1 MTREAAIKSTCPL
14 CADVLTFKF
23 STDDIP
29 FFGEIML
36 VSANCTCGFK
46 YADTI
51 TLNEREPARY
61 QIEFDCSDFAIRVI
75 RSSSGTVQI
84 PELGVTIE
92 PGSASEA
99 YVSNVEGVLCRV
111 EEVITMA
118 TKWSSNDPGK
128 IELGNQLLDMI
139 DSVRKGESTMTLVI
153 DDPFGNSAIISPRA
167 QRRALSESEAC
178 TLKTGILTVD
188 VSPKK
193 CN

>member
-1 MTREAAIKSTCPL
+1 MTHEAAIESTCPL
-14 CADVLTFKF
+14 CADVITFKF
-23 STDDIP
+23 STDEIP

-61 QIEFDCSDFAIRVI
+61 EIEFDSRDFTTRVI

-99 YVSNVEGVLCRV
+99 FVSNVEGVLCRV
-111 EEVITMA
+111 EEIIAMA
-118 TKWSSNDPGK
+118 TKWSSNDPRK
-128 IELGNQLLDMI
+128 LELGNQLLKMI
-139 DSVRKGESTMTLVI
+139 DSLRKGEGTMTLVI
-153 DDPFGNSAIISPRA
+153 DDPFGNSAIISPKA

-188 VSPKK
+188 VSKRSS
-193 CN
+193 

>member
-1 MTREAAIKSTCPL
+1 
-14 CADVLTFKF
+14 
-23 STDDIP
+23 
-29 FFGEIML
+29 ML
-36 VSANCTCGFK
+36 VSASCTCGFK

-51 TLNEREPARY
+51 SLNEREAARY
-61 QIEFDCSDFAIRVI
+61 EMEFDSSDFATRVI

-99 YVSNVEGVLCRV
+99 FVSNVEGVLCRV
-111 EEVITMA
+111 EEVVSMA

-128 IELGNQLLDMI
+128 FELGNRLLEMI
-139 DSVRKGESTMTLVI
+139 DMVRRGEGKMTLVI

-178 TLKTGILTVD
+178 VLKTGVLTVD
-188 VSPKK
+188 VSEKGS
-193 CN
+193 

>member
-1 MTREAAIKSTCPL
+1 MTHEAAIESTCPL
-14 CADVLTFKF
+14 CADVITFKF
-23 STDDIP
+23 STDEIP

-61 QIEFDCSDFAIRVI
+61 EIEFDSSDFATRVI

-99 YVSNVEGVLCRV
+99 FVSNVEGVLRRV
-111 EEVITMA
+111 EQVITTA

-128 IELGNQLLDMI
+128 LELGNHLLKMI
-139 DSVRKGESTMTLVI
+139 DSLRKGEGTMTLVI

-167 QRRALSESEAC
+167 QRRVLSESEAC
-178 TLKTGILTVD
+178 VLKTGILTVD
-188 VSPKK
+188 VSEGS
-193 CN
+193 

>member
-1 MTREAAIKSTCPL
+1 MTREAAIESTCPL

-36 VSANCTCGFK
+36 VSASCSCGFK

-51 TLNEREPARY
+51 TLNEGEAARY
-61 QIEFDCSDFAIRVI
+61 QIEFDSSDFATRVI

-92 PGSASEA
+92 PSSASEGF
-99 YVSNVEGVLCRV
+99 VSNVEGVLCRV
-111 EEVITMA
+111 EEVIVMA

-128 IELGNQLLDMI
+128 RELGNQLLEMI
-139 DSVRKGESTMTLVI
+139 DSVRKGTSTMTLVI

-167 QRRALSESEAC
+167 QRRALSESEAS

-188 VSPKK
+188 VSKK
-193 CN
+193 SS

>member
-1 MTREAAIKSTCPL
+1 MTHEAAIESTCPL
-14 CADVLTFKF
+14 CANALTFKF
-23 STDDIP
+23 NTDEIP

-36 VSANCTCGFK
+36 VGASCTCGFK

-51 TLNEREPARY
+51 TLNEREAARY
-61 QIEFDCSDFAIRVI
+61 ELEFDNSDFTTRVI
-75 RSSSGTVQI
+75 RSSSGTIQI

-99 YVSNVEGVLCRV
+99 FVSNVEGVLCRV
-111 EEVITMA
+111 EEVIAMA

-128 IELGNQLLDMI
+128 TELGNQLLEMI
-139 DSVRKGESTMTLVI
+139 DSVRKGKDTMTLVI

-167 QRRALSESEAC
+167 HRRVLSESEAC

-188 VSPKK
+188 VSKK
-193 CN
+193 GN

>member
-1 MTREAAIKSTCPL
+1 MTQEATIENTCPL

-23 STDDIP
+23 STDEIP

-36 VSANCTCGFK
+36 VSASCTCGFK

-51 TLNEREPARY
+51 TLTEDEAARY
-61 QIEFDCSDFAIRVI
+61 EIEFDSSDFATRVI

-99 YVSNVEGVLCRV
+99 FVSNVEGVLCRI
-111 EEVITMA
+111 EEVIVMA

-128 IELGNQLLDMI
+128 RERGYQLLEMI
-139 DSVRKGESTMTLVI
+139 DAVRKGKSTMTLVI

-167 QRRALSESEAC
+167 QRRTLSESEAC

-188 VSPKK
+188 VSEKSS
-193 CN
+193 

>member
-1 MTREAAIKSTCPL
+1 MTQDAAIESTCPL
-14 CADVLTFKF
+14 CAEVLTFKF
-23 STDDIP
+23 STDEIP

-36 VSANCTCGFK
+36 VSASCTCGFK

-51 TLNEREPARY
+51 SLNEREAARY
-61 QIEFDCSDFAIRVI
+61 ELEFDSSDFATRVI

-99 YVSNVEGVLCRV
+99 FVSNVEGVLCRV
-111 EEVITMA
+111 EEVVSMA

-128 IELGNQLLDMI
+128 FELGNRLLEMI
-139 DSVRKGESTMTLVI
+139 DMVRRGEGKMTLVI

-178 TLKTGILTVD
+178 VLKTGILTID
-188 VSPKK
+188 VSEKGS
-193 CN
+193 

>member
-1 MTREAAIKSTCPL
+1 MTHKAAIDSTCPL

-23 STDDIP
+23 NTDDIP

-36 VSANCTCGFK
+36 VSANCSCGFK

-51 TLNEREPARY
+51 TLDEREPARY
-61 QIEFDCSDFAIRVI
+61 QIEFDSSDFTTRVI

-84 PELGVTIE
+84 PELGVIIE

-99 YVSNVEGVLCRV
+99 FVSNVEGVLCRV
-111 EEVITMA
+111 EEVIAMA
-118 TKWSSNDPGK
+118 TKWSSNDPRK
-128 IELGNQLLDMI
+128 TKLGNQLLEMI
-139 DSVRKGESTMTLVI
+139 DAVRKGKSTMTLVI

-167 QRRALSESEAC
+167 QRRTLSESEAC

-188 VSPKK
+188 VSERVS
-193 CN
+193 

>member
-1 MTREAAIKSTCPL
+1 MTHKAAIDSTCPL

-23 STDDIP
+23 NTDDIP

-36 VSANCTCGFK
+36 VSANCSCGFK

-61 QIEFDCSDFAIRVI
+61 QIEFDSSDFTTRVI

-99 YVSNVEGVLCRV
+99 FVSNVEGVLCRV
-111 EEVITMA
+111 EEVIAMV
-118 TKWSSNDPGK
+118 TKWSSNDPEK
-128 IELGNQLLDMI
+128 TKLGTQLLQMI
-139 DSVRKGESTMTLVI
+139 DAVRKGESTMTLVI

-167 QRRALSESEAC
+167 QRRTLSESEAC

-188 VSPKK
+188 VSEKVS
-193 CN
+193 

>member
-1 MTREAAIKSTCPL
+1 MMQEAAIESTCPL
-14 CADVLTFKF
+14 CTDVLTFKF
-23 STDDIP
+23 STDEIP

-36 VSANCTCGFK
+36 VSASCTCGFK

-51 TLNEREPARY
+51 LLNEREAARY
-61 QIEFDCSDFAIRVI
+61 EMEFGSGDFATRVI

-99 YVSNVEGVLCRV
+99 FVSNVEGVLCRV
-111 EEVITMA
+111 EEIVAMA
-118 TKWSSNDPGK
+118 TKWSSNDPSK
-128 IELGNQLLDMI
+128 FELGNRLLEMI
-139 DSVRKGESTMTLVI
+139 DSVRRGEGKMTLVI

-178 TLKTGILTVD
+178 MLKTGILTVD
-188 VSPKK
+188 LSEQGS
-193 CN
+193 

>member
-1 MTREAAIKSTCPL
+1 MMQEAAIESTCPL
-14 CADVLTFKF
+14 CAEVLTFKF
-23 STDDIP
+23 STDEIP

-36 VSANCTCGFK
+36 VSASCTCGFK

-51 TLNEREPARY
+51 SLNEREAARY
-61 QIEFDCSDFAIRVI
+61 ELEFDSSDFATRVI

-99 YVSNVEGVLCRV
+99 FVSNVEGVLRRV
-111 EEVITMA
+111 EEVVSMA

-128 IELGNQLLDMI
+128 FELGNRLLEMI
-139 DSVRKGESTMTLVI
+139 DMVRRGEGKMTLVI
-153 DDPFGNSAIISPRA
+153 DDPFGNSAIISARA

-188 VSPKK
+188 VSERGS
-193 CN
+193 

>member
-1 MTREAAIKSTCPL
+1 MTQEAAIESTCPL
-14 CADVLTFKF
+14 CAEVLTFKF
-23 STDDIP
+23 STDEIP

-36 VSANCTCGFK
+36 VSASCTCGFK

-51 TLNEREPARY
+51 SLNEREAARY
-61 QIEFDCSDFAIRVI
+61 EIEFDSSDFATRVI

-99 YVSNVEGVLCRV
+99 FVSNVEGVLCRV
-111 EEVITMA
+111 EDVVSMA

-128 IELGNQLLDMI
+128 FELGNRLLEMI
-139 DSVRKGESTMTLVI
+139 EMVRRGEGKMTLVI

-188 VSPKK
+188 VSEKGS
-193 CN
+193 

>member
-1 MTREAAIKSTCPL
+1 MTQEAAIDSTCPL
-14 CADVLTFKF
+14 CAEVLTFKF
-23 STDDIP
+23 STNEIP

-36 VSANCTCGFK
+36 VSASCTCGFK

-51 TLNEREPARY
+51 SLNEREAARFEM
-61 QIEFDCSDFAIRVI
+61 EFDSSDFATRVI

-99 YVSNVEGVLCRV
+99 FVSNVEGVLCRV
-111 EEVITMA
+111 EEVVTMA

-128 IELGNQLLDMI
+128 FELGNRLLEMI
-139 DSVRKGESTMTLVI
+139 DTVRRGEGRMTLVI

-178 TLKTGILTVD
+178 VLKTGILTVD
-188 VSPKK
+188 VSDKGS
-193 CN
+193 

>member
-1 MTREAAIKSTCPL
+1 MTHKAAIDSTCPL
-14 CADVLTFKF
+14 CSDVLTFKF
-23 STDDIP
+23 NTDDIP

-36 VSANCTCGFK
+36 VSANCSCGFK

-51 TLNEREPARY
+51 TLDEREPARY
-61 QIEFDCSDFAIRVI
+61 QIEFDSSDFTTRVI

-84 PELGVTIE
+84 PELGVIIE

-99 YVSNVEGVLCRV
+99 FVSNVEGVLCIV
-111 EEVITMA
+111 EEVIATA

-128 IELGNQLLDMI
+128 TALGNQLLEMI
-139 DSVRKGESTMTLVI
+139 DSVRKGKSTMTLVI

-178 TLKTGILTVD
+178 TLKTGLLTVD
-188 VSPKK
+188 VSKK
-193 CN
+193 GN

>member
-1 MTREAAIKSTCPL
+1 MTQEAAIESTCPL
-14 CADVLTFKF
+14 CAEVLTFKF
-23 STDDIP
+23 STDEIP

-36 VSANCTCGFK
+36 VSASCTCGFK

-51 TLNEREPARY
+51 SLNEREAARFEM
-61 QIEFDCSDFAIRVI
+61 EFDSSDFATRVI

-99 YVSNVEGVLCRV
+99 FVSNIEGVLCRV
-111 EEVITMA
+111 EEVVTMA

-128 IELGNQLLDMI
+128 FELGNRLLEMI
-139 DSVRKGESTMTLVI
+139 DTVRRGEGRMTLVI

-178 TLKTGILTVD
+178 VLKTGILTVD
-188 VSPKK
+188 VSDKGS
-193 CN
+193 

>member
-1 MTREAAIKSTCPL
+1 MTQEAAIDSTCPL
-14 CADVLTFKF
+14 CAEVLTFKF
-23 STDDIP
+23 STNEIP

-36 VSANCTCGFK
+36 VSASCTCGFK

-51 TLNEREPARY
+51 SLNEREAARFEM
-61 QIEFDCSDFAIRVI
+61 EFDSSDFATRVI

-99 YVSNVEGVLCRV
+99 FVSNVEGVLCRV
-111 EEVITMA
+111 EEVVTMA

-128 IELGNQLLDMI
+128 FELGNRLLEMI
-139 DSVRKGESTMTLVI
+139 DTVRRGEGRMTLVI

-178 TLKTGILTVD
+178 VLKTGILTVD
-188 VSPKK
+188 VSEKGS
-193 CN
+193 

>member
-1 MTREAAIKSTCPL
+1 MTPEVTIESTCPL
-14 CADVLTFKF
+14 CADVLRFKF
-23 STDDIP
+23 STDEIP

-36 VSANCTCGFK
+36 VSARCPCGFK

-51 TLNEREPARY
+51 ALSEGEAARY
-61 QIEFDCSDFAIRVI
+61 ELEFDSSDFATRVI

-92 PGSASEA
+92 PGAASEA
-99 YVSNVEGVLCRV
+99 FVSNVEGVLCRV

-118 TKWSSNDPGK
+118 TKWSSNYPEK
-128 IELGNQLLDMI
+128 TERGNQLLEMI
-139 DSVRKGESTMTLVI
+139 DSVRKGERTMTLVI

-167 QRRALSESEAC
+167 QRRVLSESEAC

-188 VSPKK
+188 VSKK
-193 CN
+193 SC